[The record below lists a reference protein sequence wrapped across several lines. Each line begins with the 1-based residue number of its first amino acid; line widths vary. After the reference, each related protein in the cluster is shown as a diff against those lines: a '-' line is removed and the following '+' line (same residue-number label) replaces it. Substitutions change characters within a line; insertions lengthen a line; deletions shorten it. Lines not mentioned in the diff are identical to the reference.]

1 MTLEYKWCST
11 ATGGRDD
18 GQNQIL
24 ALQHT
29 LSQKDVE
36 IAKKD
41 AEIAMLTAEV
51 ASLRAKLG
59 ITEADVV
66 DLTDDVEPLPEDEL
80 SNNDSQKIVKRK
92 SRKKRKRLRQVMAR
106 TGDHDSAKE
115 QFAWV
120 LDNNDN
126 VGHVMVE
133 WENGQKEV
141 IPESRIREVDE
152 DATSR
157 PTRRSRRSSNNDNTS
172 TTSTSQVKQE
182 NVGIKAEYDD
192 ATDDEEF
199 APKVSKPSIKKVKL
213 ENTRIKAEYDDAT
226 DDEEQTPKV
235 RYQPK
240 AGRDS
245 NIRSLKPQF
254 KKGAEIYAAYW
265 DNDEREGT
273 SSWYLGKIAS
283 SRVLKK
289 SGKYGQTRLYSINF
303 DDGDAIEDLEEHFV
317 MAKQDYDLQNQKEWL
332 GVRNETDDACNDNW
346 AKIIGWYVADIDGEE
361 VAFSYLSEAIRAYDD
376 SIIRIHGAGTKNVQ
390 LNMPGN
396 YPELFSQTS
405 EHDEKSDQKEPAAAV
420 ITQSSSDEELVVAT
434 QTEDAHDEA
443 ELPYFPVLPGLNGAV
458 AGVLTGTKFVLS
470 GNWPELYDGR
480 KERDFNKG
488 KCMMED
494 IIKSF
499 GGTTAKNITKREPPG
514 ECEYTKP
521 YHMLFIGDLSPQAA
535 AFL

>member
-1 MTLEYKWCST
+1 MCTT
-11 ATGGRDD
+11 AVGGRDD
-18 GQNQIL
+18 GQSQIL
-24 ALQHT
+24 ALQ
-29 LSQKDVE
+29 LIDPKDVE

-41 AEIAMLTAEV
+41 AEIAMLRAEV

-59 ITEADVV
+59 RTEAGVV

-92 SRKKRKRLRQVMAR
+92 SRKKVMAR

-133 WENGQKEV
+133 WEKKEV

-152 DATSR
+152 DAASR
-157 PTRRSRRSSNNDNTS
+157 STRRSRRSSNNDAV
-172 TTSTSQVKQE
+172 VKQE
-182 NVGIKAEYDD
+182 NVGIKAEYND

-199 APKVSKPSIKKVKL
+199 DPKVSKPPIKKVKL
-213 ENTRIKAEYDDAT
+213 ENASIKAEYDGAT

-235 RYQPK
+235 RYQPT

-245 NIRSLKPQF
+245 NITSLKPHF
-254 KKGAEIYAAYW
+254 EEGAEVCAAYW
-265 DNDEREGT
+265 DNDEREGS

-376 SIIRIHGAGTKNVQ
+376 SIIRLHGAGTKNVQ
-390 LNMPGN
+390 LNIPGN

-420 ITQSSSDEELVVAT
+420 ITQSSSDEELVEAT
-434 QTEDAHDEA
+434 QTEDDDGA
-443 ELPYFPVLPGLNGAV
+443 ELSLPGLDGAV

-480 KERDFNKG
+480 KEREFNKG
-488 KCMMED
+488 KGRMED
-494 IIKSF
+494 IIKLF
-499 GGTTAKNITKREPPG
+499 GGTTAKNITVQYPPG
-514 ECEYTKP
+514 ECEYVKP
-521 YHMLFIGDLSPQAA
+521 CHMLFVGDLSPQAA
-535 AFL
+535 FLLPL